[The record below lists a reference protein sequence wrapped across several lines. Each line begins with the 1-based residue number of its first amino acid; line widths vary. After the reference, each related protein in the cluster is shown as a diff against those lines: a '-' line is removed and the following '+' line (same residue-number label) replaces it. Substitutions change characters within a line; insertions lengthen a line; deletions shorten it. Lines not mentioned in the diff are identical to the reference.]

1 MAQGCKG
8 EKIGSQGN
16 ENPAS
21 RFLRGSCDRCPR
33 MRGDQSTNRRAN
45 DIDLSI
51 DIDSYW
57 RLVLWST
64 AKLMKSMDF
73 HWRIH
78 FRYMSKRSRDRTSI
92 PRNEQSALPW
102 VTLLRYDRNRAHDS
116 QTRASMFK
124 WTRRIAFY
132 FLCSST
138 KADLAESSLAKL
150 NRTTDS

>member
-1 MAQGCKG
+1 MQRR
-8 EKIGSQGN
+8 
-16 ENPAS
+16 ENWVTGKRKPGVPSSS
-21 RFLRGSCDRCPR
+21 RQLRSMPTDA
-33 MRGDQSTNRRAN
+33 RGPIDQSTCERHRPVYRHWLLLEARAVEHCETNEIYGFPLENRA
-45 DIDLSI
+45 
-51 DIDSYW
+51 
-57 RLVLWST
+57 
-64 AKLMKSMDF
+64 
-73 HWRIH
+73 H
-78 FRYMSKRSRDRTSI
+78 FRYVSKRSRDRTSI